1 MSQVSTQREAVEKPQ
16 NGWRGLR
23 YFPYDICAGLMVSLI
38 SLPFSLGIAIASGVP
53 PIAGVYSAIIAGLIL
68 PFVGGSYVTISGPAV
83 GLAPAIVLAI
93 ATLGDGDTS
102 LGYVL
107 TLATI
112 FCAGLVQVVMSWF
125 RLGRFGDI
133 FPNAGVKGMLIG
145 IGLLAIA
152 KQVPLLL
159 GVSFTS
165 TSFWGIVRELPQ
177 RFGEKQDLVF
187 LVAMVTLCLL
197 FGLTT
202 LLKKA
207 PKTRIP
213 TQVMVVVAATV
224 AGTFMA
230 YTFALD
236 PHYLIPLPEHLWD
249 GFVSP
254 DFQGAFHRMSN
265 LIFLLEFVGVVLMFV
280 MIDSVESLATVSA
293 IDKEDKPYY
302 RKSNPNRT
310 LFAMGL
316 SNCLSSLIGGLT
328 IIPGG
333 IKSKANIEAGGK
345 TQWANFWNAIFL
357 GLFLLFAQPLIK
369 HLPLGVLGAIVVYI
383 GWKLCAPRVWLKF
396 WRIGKEQFLICAAT
410 AVTTITFGI
419 LEGIA
424 MAFAMKMLILFAHA
438 RPSRDVDETALSIAE
453 LFRNPVERK
462 TEDDGVMHIY
472 LNRSVV
478 CFSRI
483 VERLGSVPSGMR
495 EVHIH
500 LGDGVRLI
508 DHTAWSALWR
518 YAEDAKATAQ
528 VVWHGLDDFRPL
540 SMHPGAM
547 RVRNERR
554 MSISEDAERSALVD

>member
-1 MSQVSTQREAVEKPQ
+1 
-16 NGWRGLR
+16 
-23 YFPYDICAGLMVSLI
+23 MVSLI

-93 ATLGDGDTS
+93 ATLGDGDTT

-145 IGLLAIA
+145 IGLLAIT
-152 KQVPLLL
+152 KQLPLIL

-165 TSFWGIVRELPQ
+165 TTFWGIVREFPL
-177 RFGEKQDLVF
+177 RFTEKHDLVF
-187 LVAMVTLCLL
+187 LVGMVTLCLL
-197 FGLTT
+197 FGLTA

-213 TQVMVVVAATV
+213 TQVVVVVMATLV
-224 AGTFMA
+224 GSFMA
-230 YTFALD
+230 YALNLD
-236 PHYLIPLPEHLWD
+236 SRYLIPLPAHLWD

-254 DFQGAFHRMSN
+254 DFAGSIARMSN
-265 LIFLLEFVGVVLMFV
+265 YIFLIEFIGIVFMFV

-357 GLFLLFAQPLIK
+357 ALFLVFAQPIIK
-369 HLPLGVLGAIVVYI
+369 HLPLGVLGAIVIYI

-396 WRIGKEQFLICAAT
+396 WRIGKEQFLICAGT
-410 AVTTITFGI
+410 ALTTVSLGI

-424 MAFAMKMLILFAHA
+424 MAFVIKMLILVAHA
-438 RPSRDVDETALSIAE
+438 RPSRDLDESPLSIADF
-453 LFRNPVERK
+453 FRNPVARK
-462 TEDDGVMHIY
+462 TSQKDDVLHIY
-472 LNRSVV
+472 MDRSIV

-483 VERLGSVPSGMR
+483 IERLGTVPTSVK
-495 EVHIH
+495 ELH
-500 LGDGVRLI
+500 LHLEPGVRLI

-518 YAEDAKATAQ
+518 YVEDAKQNAE
-528 VVWHGLDDFRPL
+528 VEWHGLDDFRPL
-540 SMHPGAM
+540 SEHPGAM
-547 RVRNERR
+547 RVRKERR
-554 MSISEDAERSALVD
+554 MSICEDAERSALID